1 MAQIV
6 KVMVSVLVN
15 ELDESGDEILAKDVQ
30 SVVEAGLQIGLDS
43 MSNSDDTSNAD
54 ANVIDQMITISTDY
68 SI

>member
-15 ELDESGDEILAKDVQ
+15 ERTYEGDEISAKDVQ
-30 SVVEAGLQIGLDS
+30 RVVEAGLEIGLDS
-43 MSNSDDTSNAD
+43 IANSEDTFD
-54 ANVIDQMITISTDY
+54 AVNDQIITVTTEY

>member
-1 MAQIV
+1 MAQVV

-15 ELDESGDEILAKDVQ
+15 ETDESGDEILAKDVQ

-43 MSNSDDTSNAD
+43 MANSEDTSNAD
-54 ANVIDQMITISTDY
+54 ANVIDQMITINTDY